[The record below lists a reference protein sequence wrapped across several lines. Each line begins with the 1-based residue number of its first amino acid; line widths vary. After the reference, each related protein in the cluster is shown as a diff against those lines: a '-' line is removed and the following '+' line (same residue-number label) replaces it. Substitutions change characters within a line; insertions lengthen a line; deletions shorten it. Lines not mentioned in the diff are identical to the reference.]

1 MVGCHPCFFYVN
13 TVHEKV
19 DKPYESPYG
28 LLTFATTLLR
38 AVFIQTKYECKVVDL
53 DRTSLVGAIGNH
65 GGYVRLDYGMN
76 AQRLLM
82 SGAVVS
88 QSADQS

>member
-1 MVGCHPCFFYVN
+1 MGCHPCFFLVT
-13 TVHEKV
+13 TVHKLV
-19 DKPYESPYG
+19 DNAYENPYG
-28 LLTFATTLLR
+28 LLTFAITLMR
-38 AVFIQTKYECKVVDL
+38 AVFIRTKYMCKIVDL
-53 DRTSLVGAIGNH
+53 DRTSLAAAIGQH

-82 SGAVVS
+82 SGALVS

>member
-1 MVGCHPCFFYVN
+1 MH
-13 TVHEKV
+13 KLV
-19 DKPYESPYG
+19 DSPYENPYG
-28 LLTFATTLLR
+28 LLTFAITLMRL
-38 AVFIQTKYECKVVDL
+38 VFIRTKYECKVIDL

-82 SGAVVS
+82 SGAVVT

>member
-1 MVGCHPCFFYVN
+1 MGCHPCFFLVT
-13 TVHEKV
+13 TVHKLV
-19 DKPYESPYG
+19 DSPYENPYG
-28 LLTFATTLLR
+28 LLTFAITLMR
-38 AVFIQTKYECKVVDL
+38 PVFIRTKYECKVIDL

-82 SGAVVS
+82 SGAVVT

>member
-1 MVGCHPCFFYVN
+1 MH
-13 TVHEKV
+13 KLV
-19 DKPYESPYG
+19 DSPYENPYG
-28 LLTFATTLLR
+28 LLTFAITLMR
-38 AVFIQTKYECKVVDL
+38 PVFIRTKYECKVIDL

-82 SGAVVS
+82 SGAVVT